1 MALPPIVDSGIAA
14 EDMLPN
20 EASVDVS
27 VPQPETFEGG
37 AEVLNDGQGGAIV
50 QALTEIM
57 GQQAAPPVP
66 HNANLAEMLDEAYL
80 GEISSDL
87 RASYEED
94 MESRSDWEETYTKG
108 LDQLGVKYEERSQPF
123 EGASGVTHPLIA
135 ESVTQFQAQA
145 YKELLPSGGPVK
157 TQVIGVQDQTRE
169 EQARRVKVFYELPDY
184 GKLWK

>member
-37 AEVLNDGQGGAIV
+37 AEILDDGQGGAIV

-66 HNANLAEMLDEAYL
+66 HNANLAEMLDEGYL

-94 MESRSDWEETYTKG
+94 MESR
-108 LDQLGVKYEERSQPF
+108 
-123 EGASGVTHPLIA
+123 
-135 ESVTQFQAQA
+135 
-145 YKELLPSGGPVK
+145 
-157 TQVIGVQDQTRE
+157 
-169 EQARRVKVFYELPDY
+169 Y
-184 GKLWK
+184 GS